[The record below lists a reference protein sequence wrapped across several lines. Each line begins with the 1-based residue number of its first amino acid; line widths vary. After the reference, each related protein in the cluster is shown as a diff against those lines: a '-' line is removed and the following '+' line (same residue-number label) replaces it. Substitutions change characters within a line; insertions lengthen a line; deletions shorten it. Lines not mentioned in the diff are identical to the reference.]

1 MGIKRLE
8 FLGNVYFE
16 LRASSLF
23 NKEEDK
29 QEEEPKEEVIP
40 VLKLEDYIPDYESH
54 QGQFISHF
62 IERYFGDM
70 TNEDTLHFLIDR
82 IKSYY
87 GEYELNS
94 ASDEFLVMTAIADEL
109 VIREI
114 TKRRVN
120 YTDIDNK
127 ELELIR
133 NSYIKSLD
141 GLKAL
146 KKFDKGE
153 KESDS
158 KFTVWVNKLVRGEEL
173 DSNKIEITE
182 DDIDRL
188 IESELRGIRNVFL

>member
-1 MGIKRLE
+1 M
-8 FLGNVYFE
+8 
-16 LRASSLF
+16 F
-23 NKEEDK
+23 NEEDDDEEE
-29 QEEEPKEEVIP
+29 QEEPEELP
-40 VLKLEDYIPDYESH
+40 VLNLKDYIPDYDSN
-54 QGQFISHF
+54 QGKFISHF

-70 TNEDTLHFLIDR
+70 TNEDTLRFLIDR

-158 KFTVWVNKLVRGEEL
+158 KFTVWVNKLVKGEEL
-173 DSNKIEITE
+173 DSNKTIVTE

-188 IESELRGIRNVFL
+188 LEAELRGIRNVFL